1 MNVEYGCSHYLDI
14 PMEKEIRDTY
24 FFCITGLYVASIL
37 SNGDIFVCPNVERRK
52 EFVQGNIKTDSF
64 VDVWENR
71 FELFR
76 SDDRLK
82 CDKCS
87 KCSKWKY
94 CLGDSFHTFNF
105 DSAFINRNCA
115 VNFGLGRSAGNI
127 YSAVH
132 FARCPAYHRA

>member
-105 DSAFINRNCA
+105 DDRKPNFCINE
-115 VNFGLGRSAGNI
+115 I
-127 YSAVH
+127 YGGK
-132 FARCPAYHRA
+132 

>member
-1 MNVEYGCSHYLDI
+1 MHCAYDVPSCV
-14 PMEKEIRDTY
+14 
-24 FFCITGLYVASIL
+24 YVASIL

-87 KCSKWKY
+87 KCSKWTY

-105 DSAFINRNCA
+105 DDRKPNFCINE
-115 VNFGLGRSAGNI
+115 I
-127 YSAVH
+127 YGGK
-132 FARCPAYHRA
+132 

>member
-1 MNVEYGCSHYLDI
+1 MAEKREENIMNVEYGCSHYLDI

-24 FFCITGLYVASIL
+24 FFCVTGLYVASIL

-64 VDVWENR
+64 VDVWENE
-71 FELFR
+71 FKFFR

-105 DSAFINRNCA
+105 DDRKPNFCINE
-115 VNFGLGRSAGNI
+115 I
-127 YSAVH
+127 YGEKIND
-132 FARCPAYHRA
+132 